1 MVSQPIETRSIG
13 IGYLNGKTSVSIY
26 QVRWYGHLWYLDPR
40 RYGQLELSISMATHP
55 TEYPNVAGTSSIG
68 GVIDGDVRL
77 AISSLS
83 DNQLYQSVIK
93 PLT

>member
-1 MVSQPIETRSIG
+1 M
-13 IGYLNGKTSVSIY
+13 
-26 QVRWYGHLWYLDPR
+26 
-40 RYGQLELSISMATHP
+40 ELSISMASHP

-83 DNQLYQSVIK
+83 GNQLYQSVIK
-93 PLT
+93 PLI

>member
-1 MVSQPIETRSIG
+1 
-13 IGYLNGKTSVSIY
+13 
-26 QVRWYGHLWYLDPR
+26 
-40 RYGQLELSISMATHP
+40 MASHP

-68 GVIDGDVRL
+68 GVINGDVRL

-83 DNQLYQSVIK
+83 GNRLYQSVIK